1 MGVGS
6 SVCMSVGWLVN
17 ETDVIIISF
26 VISNVIC
33 VVIRTLRH
41 LLTHFSSIL
50 ASPQGVSLDR
60 FVCCIAAQA
69 IAMSDTQYAQRLMRL
84 SRATKM
90 TLVDA
95 IALRGQLDLLMPSEF
110 ATSQAAL
117 LEERVRQLE
126 DAEGMLSEFVGMV
139 STDIDGMLAEEPP
152 LLPPAASVATGT
164 TTSTS
169 SSGGTAIGKAAQ
181 PIQPPVQMTT
191 PLPPRSPSLIVDY
204 PPSVSVPATHLTP
217 ATVGS
222 SSVTQVLV
230 PFLTLGSPIPP
241 MPIRAPP
248 RDVAMLTTRV
258 SVVDRPY
265 KAPPPEAMR
274 FSTSAPATPLIQPAL
289 RQAVPALVTF
299 VMPNLLVGQQPRR
312 STSVGASARQ
322 PLAYGTTSSTSLT
335 RHGLP
340 HYFEDSP
347 TPGWKFVIG
356 DLPPGT
362 TRDEVRAMN
371 C

>member
-1 MGVGS
+1 
-6 SVCMSVGWLVN
+6 
-17 ETDVIIISF
+17 
-26 VISNVIC
+26 
-33 VVIRTLRH
+33 
-41 LLTHFSSIL
+41 
-50 ASPQGVSLDR
+50 
-60 FVCCIAAQA
+60 
-69 IAMSDTQYAQRLMRL
+69 MSDTQYAQRLNRL
-84 SRATKM
+84 SRATRM

-95 IALRGQLDLLMPSEF
+95 IALRAQLDLLMPSEF
-110 ATSQAAL
+110 ATSQVAL

-126 DAEGMLSEFVGMV
+126 DVEGMLSEFVGMV

-152 LLPPAASVATGT
+152 LLPPAASVATGN

-191 PLPPRSPSLIVDY
+191 PLPPRSPSFIVDY

-274 FSTSAPATPLIQPAL
+274 FSTSAPATPLIQPGL
-289 RQAVPALVTF
+289 RQAVPAPVTF
-299 VMPNLLVGQQPRR
+299 VMPNLLLRQQPRR
-312 STSVGASARQ
+312 STSVGASVRQ

-356 DLPPGT
+356 DFPPGT